1 MAKSLD
7 KKLAEIHA
15 NADTNAFILADAKD
29 ADMAF
34 GMAAPGRSPEH
45 IDGQYRS
52 LAEYRDII
60 RENTRQGLVDIMLM
74 SVSTSEVLTIN
85 ERLFDNS
92 HVTPAIRANDA
103 TDIWV
108 GRSSNVGA
116 EKSRP
121 FATAMIDHAQCA
133 QLEGDESL
141 RSIGADLGLYSVTF
155 NNDRDR
161 DRESL
166 EAYKAFRMEAERKG
180 FRHFLEI
187 FDPNAPSA
195 PLPPEKVGPFVNDL
209 IARALAG
216 VASPGRPIFL
226 KMVYHGPKWMEEL
239 AHYDPHLVPGI
250 LGGSSGTTYDAFKL
264 LAEAKKYG
272 AKAALFGRKINNSE
286 HQLSFIQFLRWVA
299 DGEVAPE
306 EAVKAYHGVLTKL
319 GIKPYRSLWQDSQL
333 TSSATSYGG
342 APATIS
348 LPSAG
353 AGQAGSYAPS
363 RPAATDAA
371 NASAASDQDDSF
383 PTTPDGSP
391 DFAKMTSEQRLAYHR
406 KRLDSALGK

>member
-1 MAKSLD
+1 MVKSLD
-7 KKLAEIHA
+7 TKLAEIHA
-15 NADTNAFILADAKD
+15 NPSTNAFILADAKD

-34 GMAAPGRSPEH
+34 GMAASGASPEH

-60 RENTRQGLVDIMLM
+60 RENARQGLVDIMLM
-74 SVSTSEVLTIN
+74 SVSTNEVLTIN
-85 ERLFDNS
+85 DRLFDDS

-103 TDIWV
+103 TDIWA
-108 GRSSNVGA
+108 GRHSNIIG
-116 EKSRP
+116 EQSRP
-121 FATAMIDHAQCA
+121 FSTALIDHAQCA

-141 RSIGADLGLYSVTF
+141 RTIGADLGLFSVTF

-161 DRESL
+161 DLESL
-166 EAYKAFRMEAERKG
+166 EVYKNFRMEAERKG

-187 FDPNAPSA
+187 FDPNAPSM

-209 IARALAG
+209 VARTLAG

-272 AKAALFGRKINNSE
+272 ARAALFGRKINNSE

-299 DGEVAPE
+299 DGEVTPE

-319 GIKPYRSLWQDSQL
+319 GIKPYRSLWEDSQL
-333 TSSATSYGG
+333 TSGVTSYGG
-342 APATIS
+342 SGTTIS
-348 LPSAG
+348 VPSASDTG
-353 AGQAGSYAPS
+353 DYQAN
-363 RPAATDAA
+363 RPAAKPTPTVP
-371 NASAASDQDDSF
+371 ASAKPSVSY
-383 PTTPDGSP
+383 PTTADGNP
-391 DFAKMTSEQRLAYHR
+391 DFANMTSDQRLTYH
-406 KRLDSALGK
+406 KNRLDSALGD